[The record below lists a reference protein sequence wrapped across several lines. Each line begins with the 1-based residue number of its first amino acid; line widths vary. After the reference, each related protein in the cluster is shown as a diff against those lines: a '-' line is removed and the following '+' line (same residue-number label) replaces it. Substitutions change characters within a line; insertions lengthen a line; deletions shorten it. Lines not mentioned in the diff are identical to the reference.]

1 MVAHITMTSPSKP
14 ANAPGAAQTVPR
26 SRLSAGPPQDAT
38 YVLSV
43 VEGPDA
49 GRSFTLDSSSPS
61 RVFLGTSPVCGLRLS
76 DPEVSRRHAS
86 LTLTGEN
93 LHFADLDSTNG
104 TTVNGVHIKEVRLVG
119 GEAVR
124 VGRSVLTLQRGQPKP
139 SDVGDA
145 TSFGRI
151 LGESV
156 AMRRL
161 YPILQTLAAG
171 NGMLLIEGESGT
183 GKELLAEEIHR
194 ASRRSQSPFIVLD
207 AHATPSEQI
216 SVRLFGSADG
226 PGLLEMALGGV
237 LFIDEIGDLSRAVQK
252 RLRGILRSTD
262 VRLIASTARDLDRD
276 VTEGRFD
283 EEFFFELATGRIE
296 LPPLRQR
303 EGDVTM
309 LARRFW
315 EEFATGA
322 GEAPPPFPVDLLPRF
337 EHYPWPGNVRELRS
351 VVIQRATFGELSPT
365 HLSDH
370 AAASGLDIMA
380 AVIHEGLPFPPAR
393 DRVVREFERRYLEAA
408 LARHGGNVSAAARAS
423 GIAQRYFQIVRAR
436 YR

>member
-1 MVAHITMTSPSKP
+1 
-14 ANAPGAAQTVPR
+14 
-26 SRLSAGPPQDAT
+26 
-38 YVLSV
+38 
-43 VEGPDA
+43 
-49 GRSFTLDSSSPS
+49 
-61 RVFLGTSPVCGLRLS
+61 
-76 DPEVSRRHAS
+76 VSRRHAS
-86 LTLTGEN
+86 LAVGGSHLQ
-93 LHFADLDSTNG
+93 FIDLDSTNG
-104 TTVNGVHIKEVRLVG
+104 TTVNGVHVKEARLVG

-124 VGRSVLTLQRGQPKP
+124 VGRSVLTVQRGQSKL
-139 SDVGDA
+139 SDVGAA
-145 TSFGRI
+145 TSFGRVV
-151 LGESV
+151 GESV

-161 YPILQTLAAG
+161 YPICETLSAG
-171 NGMLLIEGESGT
+171 AGSGMILIEGESGT

-194 ASRRSQSPFIVLD
+194 ASGRSQAPFVVLD
-207 AHATPSEQI
+207 AHATPSDQV

-237 LFIDEIGDLSRAVQK
+237 LFIDEIGDLNRAVQK

-262 VRLIASTARDLDRD
+262 VKLIAATARDLDRD

-283 EEFFFELATGRIE
+283 DDFFFELATARVE

-303 EGDVTM
+303 EGDVAM

-315 EEFATGA
+315 TEFATGPDV
-322 GEAPPPFPVDLLPRF
+322 APPPFPVDLLPRF

-380 AVIHEGLPFPPAR
+380 AVIHEELPFPPSR
-393 DRVVREFERRYLEAA
+393 DRVVREFERRYVEAA
-408 LARHGGNVSAAARAS
+408 LARHGGNVGAAARAS

-436 YR
+436 NR